1 MKKSRR
7 MRGYNI
13 AQAMSRV
20 ATNEPSIIMT
30 ARRRRVDLRG
40 ERDRIEEP
48 RPLCQV
54 EGVELSVR
62 QLRSTTLPSPDM
74 HGIRSS
80 GEAAAGNP
88 IRVGEARR

>member
-30 ARRRRVDLRG
+30 ARRRNLRVDLRG
-40 ERDRIEEP
+40 GRDRN
-48 RPLCQV
+48 RGAQAA
-54 EGVELSVR
+54 LS
-62 QLRSTTLPSPDM
+62 S
-74 HGIRSS
+74 
-80 GEAAAGNP
+80 
-88 IRVGEARR
+88 